1 MNLLTIIAKNLL
13 GYDALILVLAAFN
26 LLYVF
31 PKVSKISRQL
41 EEVLNPTISIPI
53 QELIKNIQDPGT
65 KAVDLHA
72 CQKWKEKE
80 AFYFNVFV
88 GITTIF
94 PLLGILGTIIS
105 LLSLVD
111 FSSQV
116 VMLNFTTALTSTF
129 WGLIWAIVCKSL
141 EGFIASRV
149 AYNEESFSLLLQ
161 RIDQYQSFHSSTKP

>member
-1 MNLLTIIAKNLL
+1 M
-13 GYDALILVLAAFN
+13 
-26 LLYVF
+26 
-31 PKVSKISRQL
+31 S
-41 EEVLNPTISIPI
+41 
-53 QELIKNIQDPGT
+53 
-65 KAVDLHA
+65 
-72 CQKWKEKE
+72 
-80 AFYFNVFV
+80 
-88 GITTIF
+88 
-94 PLLGILGTIIS
+94 
-105 LLSLVD
+105 D